1 MVDIHKHYRSVN
13 IWTTWSRK
21 REPNLFQAASVLFFI
36 KYSSMLDFHNSSKT
50 KIILIFIQAW
60 PDDALELVANTFLE
74 DVELSNEVR
83 AETVT
88 LCKRFHLDV
97 RQLSEK

>member
-1 MVDIHKHYRSVN
+1 MHISTLT
-13 IWTTWSRK
+13 IS
-21 REPNLFQAASVLFFI
+21 LFF
-36 KYSSMLDFHNSSKT
+36 L
-50 KIILIFIQAW
+50 QAW

-97 RQLSEK
+97 RDLSEK